1 MCNLS
6 LEDANVGFI
15 DKTVIR
21 KEKHQGKEKEKK
33 ATRTRITSTAKQ
45 KQEFCEITFFFS
57 EYP

>member
-33 ATRTRITSTAKQ
+33 ATRTRRRRRRIDKDGYT
-45 KQEFCEITFFFS
+45 
-57 EYP
+57 